1 MQLSVQALFPHA
13 LLRARR
19 RFVSDATWCRLGTTL
34 RLWARRRRGR
44 RELREL
50 DEHILRDV
58 GISRAQARFEG
69 SKPFWRD

>member
-1 MQLSVQALFPHA
+1 MQPSIQALVPPV

-19 RFVSDATWCRLGTTL
+19 RLVIDAPWRRLGATL

-58 GISRAQARFEG
+58 GISRGQARFEG
-69 SKPFWRD
+69 GKPFWRD